1 MDLRDLKIQKFTYEE
16 LAEALMDLQFK
27 NVSTAKFFKYTH
39 EPSGAIIQLPL
50 YPKEELVKPAYY
62 ADIVFRLIW
71 HKITVYKQAL
81 IDIVEVNR
89 IKRQKLAKAMGVQ
102 LMN

>member
-16 LAEALMDLQFK
+16 LAEALTDLQFK
-27 NVSTAKFFKYTH
+27 NVSTSKFFKYTH
-39 EPSGAIIQLPL
+39 EPSGAVIQLPL
-50 YPKEELVKPAYY
+50 YPKEELVKPGYY

-89 IKRQKLAKAMGVQ
+89 IKRQRLTKATGGQ
-102 LMN
+102 LVN